1 MIHKR
6 ASANAVINKIMSHSK
21 GIGESKTQ
29 AKSQSDTIAQNGQA
43 ISTKVH
49 SLKSTDNMRTITT
62 QYVNF
67 VKEQYGNRVVGHLNN
82 ETMKEFIDHKLQT
95 VSQGTANTYISVLAK
110 VSDNLNQLGISS
122 TSRSE
127 ITSYRSEL
135 RSNGNNLQKNH
146 INRANEDP
154 RAIVRAMEKNTPY
167 GLSTTLMLEVGLR
180 ADDAL
185 NFSKLT
191 LNADNSLYVE
201 QSKNGLNYTTAPL
214 SNETAQRIAEAI
226 SNQISVN
233 YGEYRVALKEA
244 VESTGQEWKGVHSL
258 RWDYVQNSDLDLAT
272 LSLSLGHSR
281 EEISLHYLKNIIL

>member
-6 ASANAVINKIMSHSK
+6 ASGNAVINKIMSHSK

-29 AKSQSDTIAQNGQA
+29 AKSQSDTIAQNGQV

-49 SLKSTDNMRTITT
+49 SIKSSQNMRSITS

-67 VKEQYGNRVVGHLNN
+67 VKEQYGNRVVEHLNN
-82 ETMKEFIDHKLQT
+82 ETMKEFIDHKLFT
-95 VSQGTANTYISVLAK
+95 TSQGTVNTYISLLAK
-110 VSDNLNQLGISS
+110 VSDNLNQLGVHT
-122 TSRSE
+122 TSRNE
-127 ITSYRSEL
+127 ITAYRSEL
-135 RSNGNNLQKNH
+135 RENGNHLQKNYV
-146 INRANEDP
+146 NRSNENP
-154 RAIVRAMEKNTPY
+154 QAIVRAMEENSPY
-167 GLSTTLMLEVGLR
+167 GLSTSLMYEVGLR

-191 LNADNSLYVE
+191 LNSDNSVYVE

-214 SNETAQRIAEAI
+214 SEETAQRVAEAI
-226 SNQISVN
+226 SNQISIN
-233 YGEYRVALKEA
+233 YGEYRIALKEA

-281 EEISLHYLKNIIL
+281 QEISLHYMKE

>member
-21 GIGESKTQ
+21 GIGESKIQ
-29 AKSQSDTIAQNGQA
+29 AKSQSNTIAQNGQV

-49 SLKSTDNMRTITT
+49 SIKSSQNMRSITS
-62 QYVNF
+62 QYINF

-82 ETMKEFIDHKLQT
+82 DTMKEFIDHKLET
-95 VSQGTANTYISVLAK
+95 VSQGTANTYISILAK
-110 VSDNLNQLGISS
+110 TATVLNELNINTVSR
-122 TSRSE
+122 TE

-135 RSNGNNLQKNH
+135 RANGNDLQKNH
-146 INRANEDP
+146 VNRANENP
-154 RAIVRAMEKNTPY
+154 QAIPEAMKETPY
-167 GLSTTLMLEVGLR
+167 FLNTFLMQNLGLR

-191 LNADNSLYVE
+191 LNSDNSIYVT
-201 QSKNGLNYTTAPL
+201 QSKNGLNYCTQPL
-214 SNETAQRIAEAI
+214 KDEAIIQRVKEAI

-233 YGEYRVALKEA
+233 YGEYRITLKEA
-244 VESTGQEWKGVHSL
+244 VESTGQEWHGVHSM

-272 LSLSLGHSR
+272 LSLSLAHSR
-281 EEISLHYLKNIIL
+281 EEISFYYMKT

>member
-21 GIGESKTQ
+21 GIGESKKQ
-29 AKSQSDTIAQNGQA
+29 AESQSDTIAQNGQV

-49 SLKSTDNMRTITT
+49 SIKSSQNMRSITS

-67 VKEQYGNRVVGHLNN
+67 VKEQYGNRVVEHLNN
-82 ETMKEFIDHKLQT
+82 ETMKEFIDHKLET
-95 VSQGTANTYISVLAK
+95 VSQGTANTYISILAK
-110 VSDNLNQLGISS
+110 TATVLNELNINTVSR
-122 TSRSE
+122 TE

-135 RSNGNNLQKNH
+135 RANGNDLQKNH
-146 INRANEDP
+146 VNRANENP
-154 RAIVRAMEKNTPY
+154 QAILEAMKETPY
-167 GLSTTLMLEVGLR
+167 FLNTFLMQNLGLR

-191 LNADNSLYVE
+191 LNADNSIYVT
-201 QSKNGLNYTTAPL
+201 QSKNGLNYCTQPL
-214 SNETAQRIAEAI
+214 KDEAIIQRVKEAI

-233 YGEYRVALKEA
+233 YGEYRMALKEA
-244 VESTGQEWKGVHSL
+244 VESTGQEWKGVHSM
-258 RWDYVQNSDLDLAT
+258 RWDYVQNSDLDLAI

-281 EEISLHYLKNIIL
+281 AEISLHYL

>member
-29 AKSQSDTIAQNGQA
+29 AKSQSNTIAQNGQV

-49 SLKSTDNMRTITT
+49 SIKSSQNMRSITS

-67 VKEQYGNRVVGHLNN
+67 VKEQYGNRVVEHLNN
-82 ETMKEFIDHKLQT
+82 ETMKEFIDYKLLT
-95 VSQGTANTYISVLAK
+95 TSQGTVNTYISLLAK
-110 VSDNLNQLGISS
+110 VSDNLNQLGVRT
-122 TSRSE
+122 TSRNE
-127 ITSYRSEL
+127 ITAYRSEL
-135 RSNGNNLQKNH
+135 RENGNHLQKNYV
-146 INRANEDP
+146 NRANENP
-154 RAIVRAMEKNTPY
+154 QAILEAMKETPY
-167 GLSTTLMLEVGLR
+167 FLNTSLMQDLGLR

-191 LNADNSLYVE
+191 LNPDNSIYVT
-201 QSKNGLNYTTAPL
+201 QSKNGLNYCTQPL
-214 SNETAQRIAEAI
+214 KDEAIIQRVKEAI

-233 YGEYRVALKEA
+233 YGEYRIALKEA
-244 VESTGQEWKGVHSL
+244 VESTGQEWHGVHSM
-258 RWDYVQNSDLDLAT
+258 RWDYVQNSNLDLAT

-281 EEISLHYLKNIIL
+281 EEISFHYMKKFD